1 MEKTSQAFTGTFNK
15 LKLRFWS
22 VKVTN
27 ISQALAGEIAGVR
40 KSILL
45 DSQVLMRQLKFVV
58 VLLMQIQIHY
68 ML

>member
-1 MEKTSQAFTGTFNK
+1 MKLSLLVMEKTSQAFTGTFK
-15 LKLRFWS
+15 Q
-22 VKVTN
+22 VKAEVLERKSAN

-58 VLLMQIQIHY
+58 VLLM
-68 ML
+68 